1 MLFLLE
7 HREIVYGVIALVAVL
22 FVWLVYQNVSNH
34 RNRAHY
40 TKLRLGVN
48 PINAKPHPINFIPK
62 DKLMSKERFVTRYE
76 GIPSSIYE
84 PDPKKRKR
92 Y

>member
-1 MLFLLE
+1 MLHLLE
-7 HREIVYGVIALVAVL
+7 RREIMYGGIALIAVL
-22 FVWLVYQNVSNH
+22 LVWLALQSWSNH
-34 RNRAHY
+34 RNRPQY

-48 PINAKPHPINFIPK
+48 PITDKPHPINFIPK

>member
-1 MLFLLE
+1 MLVLLE
-7 HREIVYGVIALVAVL
+7 HKEVMYGVGALCGVL
-22 FVWLVYQNVSNH
+22 LLLIVILNYRNKQQRSN
-34 RNRAHY
+34 Y
-40 TKLRLGVN
+40 GKLRMGIN
-48 PINAKPHPINFIPK
+48 PINDKPHPINFIPK
-62 DKLMSKERFVTRYE
+62 DKLMSKERFVTKYE